1 MLKYKTTFVRNNT
14 NTQFFKGTD
23 EFLLHRDKEYVA
35 KGKIV
40 EIVSSLSAD
49 RLTREIVTVFADE
62 QYREE
67 YKKDPIIKKNTT
79 LANLYNAEVDIKKT
93 SVEIE

>member
-67 YKKDPIIKKNTT
+67 YKKDPVVKKNTI
-79 LANLYNAEVDIKKT
+79 ASNVYNAENSIAKA
-93 SVEIE
+93 SSSIE

>member
-1 MLKYKTTFVRNNT
+1 MIKYKSTFVRNDKT
-14 NTQFFKGTD
+14 IEFFKGTD

-62 QYREE
+62 QYRLE
-67 YKKDPIIKKNTT
+67 YRKDLVIKKNTAA
-79 LANLYNAEVDIKKT
+79 ANLYNAEVGIKKT

>member
-23 EFLLHRDKEYVA
+23 EFLLHRDQVYVNT
-35 KGKIV
+35 GKII
-40 EIVSSLSAD
+40 EIVSTISD
-49 RLTREIVTVFADE
+49 DKLTKEIITVFADG

-67 YKKDPIIKKNTT
+67 YKKDPVIRRNTI
-79 LANLYNAEVDIKKT
+79 ASNVYNTENSIAKT
-93 SVEIE
+93 SSSIE